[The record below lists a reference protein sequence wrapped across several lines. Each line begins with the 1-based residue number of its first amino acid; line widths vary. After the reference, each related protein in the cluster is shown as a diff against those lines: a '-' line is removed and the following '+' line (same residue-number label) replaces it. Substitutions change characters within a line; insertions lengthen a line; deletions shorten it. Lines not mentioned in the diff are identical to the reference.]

1 MRMSGNWVAL
11 AVLLCAYP
19 GPATVHA
26 AGFVQSS
33 QPVTTG
39 RVLVTITTLEGAVH
53 VPGVEVE
60 LRAPDEGVVIA
71 RSMTDGAGQVAFPD
85 VPPGRYIITA
95 ARAGF
100 VARDS
105 TAFTVTANETAR
117 VLLDTLLTFVPP
129 EVQVQAD
136 LPDRPSP
143 TDSVQ
148 PVSMSDML
156 SGSILESAPLAG
168 DDFQSLLPLLPG
180 VVRDGNGRLSIRGGQ
195 PTQGALQVS
204 SASLIDPSSGDF
216 DLDLPA
222 QSVESVEVLA
232 NPFAAE
238 YGRFTTSV
246 TEVRT
251 RRGTN
256 EWEISPGNLLPRFRG
271 LFRSVRAFEPRLSVR
286 GPIRRNRIFLAQDMQ
301 FRYVA
306 TPVKSLPGEPEVDL
320 RSFDSFTRVDSVLS
334 ARHTLGGGLI
344 LFPREVRHVTMNT
357 FRPIDVTPDF
367 NQSGWSVG
375 AVDRFAIWPDLVVET
390 TLSARRFEIDVNT
403 TSRAPMVYTPD
414 TQSGGFFNDQERDV
428 TSFQWIE
435 ALSLSRDLWRGQ
447 HVFKFGT
454 DLQQSH
460 YDGAS
465 ASRPVEIRRLDGTL
479 AERVEF
485 TGPSEQRVDGTE
497 FAVFAQDRWRLNARV
512 SFELGLRLDRD
523 AVVERV
529 NWSPRAGV
537 AIGVLPEGRGII
549 RGGFGKF
556 VQRTP
561 LNVGAFP
568 SFEPRIVSR
577 FAADGSALG
586 GPVAFAHRIDGPL
599 RTPEA
604 EVGSVEWDQ
613 RFGRRVLLKL
623 AFLGR
628 KGAHEY
634 ILLPDPAMGA
644 LRLSSTGTSR
654 YKEVEATAR
663 YLGGERRDLTL
674 SYVWAKGTADL
685 NNYDQF
691 YGNLRNPLVRA
702 NEHNLTPTDVR
713 HRLLL
718 RGTVGLPGQWDFAP
732 VLELRSGFPWSAVD
746 EFQDFAGPRSRAGRL
761 PAVRTLDFAIAR
773 PWRVKQFR
781 VRAGIRVYNAFGAT
795 AERDIQTNITS
806 PSYGTAFNPI
816 ERSIGFVVE
825 SGR

>member
-1 MRMSGNWVAL
+1 MRISGNWIVLAL
-11 AVLLCAYP
+11 LLCSFP
-19 GPATVHA
+19 NPAAVHA
-26 AGFVQSS
+26 AGRLQSG
-33 QPVTTG
+33 QPATNG

-60 LRAPDEGVVIA
+60 LRAPDGGLVIA
-71 RSMTDGAGQVAFPD
+71 RSTTDGAGQVAFPD
-85 VPPGRYIITA
+85 VPPGRYVITT

-100 VARDS
+100 VTRES
-105 TAFTVTANETAR
+105 TVFTVTANETAQ
-117 VLLDTLLTFVPP
+117 VLLDTLLTFMPP

-156 SGSILESAPLAG
+156 SGSILESAPLEG

-195 PTQGALQVS
+195 PTQSALQIS

-216 DLDLPA
+216 DLDLPS
-222 QSVESVEVLA
+222 QSVQSVEVLA

-256 EWEISPGNLLPRFRG
+256 EWEVSPGNLVPRFRG
-271 LFRSVRAFEPRLSVR
+271 LLRGIRAFEPRLSVR
-286 GPIRRNRIFLAQDMQ
+286 GPIRRDRVFFAQDVQ

-306 TPVKSLPGEPEVDL
+306 NPIKSLAGEPEVEL
-320 RSFDSFTRVDSVLS
+320 RSFDSFTRVDSILS
-334 ARHTLGGGLI
+334 SRHTLGGGLI
-344 LFPREVRHVTMNT
+344 LFPREVRHATMNT
-357 FRPIDVTPDF
+357 FRPIEVTPDF
-367 NQSGWSVG
+367 SQEGWAAG
-375 AVDRFAIWPDLVVET
+375 AVDRFAIWPDLVVES
-390 TLSARRFEIDVNT
+390 TLSARQFEIDVNT
-403 TSRAPMVYTPD
+403 TNQVPMVYAPE
-414 TQSGGFFNDQERDV
+414 TQSGGYFNDQERDV
-428 TSFQWIE
+428 ISLQWVE
-435 ALSLSRDLWRGQ
+435 ALSLSRDWWHGQ

-454 DLQQSH
+454 DLQQSQ
-460 YDGAS
+460 YDGANVT
-465 ASRPVEIRRLDGTL
+465 RPVEIRRLDGTL
-479 AERVEF
+479 AERIEF
-485 TGPSEQRVDGTE
+485 GGPSEQRINGTE
-497 FAVFAQDRWRLNARV
+497 FAVFAQDRWRLNTRV
-512 SFELGLRLDRD
+512 SFEFGLRLDRD
-523 AVVERV
+523 AVVERL
-529 NWSPRAGV
+529 NWSPRAGL
-537 AIGVLPEGRGII
+537 AISLLPEGRGIF

-568 SFEPRIVSR
+568 SFESRTVSR
-577 FAADGSALG
+577 FAADGLSLG
-586 GPVAFAHRIDGPL
+586 SPVMLANRIDGDL
-599 RTPEA
+599 QTPEA

-634 ILLPDPAMGA
+634 ILSPNPAGGA
-644 LRLSSTGTSR
+644 LYLSSTGTSR

-663 YLGGERRDLTL
+663 YLGGARRDLTL

-691 YGNLRNPLVRA
+691 YGNLRNPIVRA

-713 HRLLL
+713 HRVLL

-746 EFQDFAGPRSRAGRL
+746 EFQDFVGPRNRAGRL
-761 PAVRTLDFAIAR
+761 PAVRTLDFSIAR
-773 PWRVKQFR
+773 PWRFKRYRF
-781 VRAGIRVYNAFGAT
+781 RAGIKVYNMFGA
-795 AERDIQTNITS
+795 AADRDIQTNTTS

-816 ERSIGFVVE
+816 ERSVGFVFG
-825 SGR
+825 SAR